1 MASTPSQKSSLL
13 LPQLNPF
20 ISCLLDAFIFLN
32 EALEKAAAD
41 PGRAFALA
49 RASTMHTLAALHA
62 AANSALRF
70 EDHPVMPSATLAEKF
85 ATYLII
91 LHETGLRNED
101 IVVLQELEIVGSIV
115 NNPQVAQAKH
125 FPHPE
130 KTNLIE
136 FDRTPFKKISHQAS
150 HWIPAYA
157 GCALGLAAS
166 FLSRFFRGDCGLDVE
181 RLEILF
187 GFHANSA
194 DAYTTAFD
202 EGELA
207 ALGVE
212 RRKLLENQPFIRR
225 MTSERWLM
233 REEDFRLTLFDG
245 CPGYV

>member
-1 MASTPSQKSSLL
+1 MTSPQPPSRSPL

-32 EALEKAAAD
+32 EALEKAEAD

-62 AANSALRF
+62 AANSGLRF
-70 EDHPVMPSATLAEKF
+70 EDHPVMPTATLAEKF

-91 LHETGLRNED
+91 VKETGLRHED
-101 IVVLQELEIVGSIV
+101 IAVLDELEIIGGIV
-115 NNPQVAQAKH
+115 NNPQVVQAKP

-136 FDRTPFKKISHQAS
+136 FDRTPLKKISHHAT

-157 GCALGLAAS
+157 GCALGLGCG
-166 FLSRFFRGDCGLDVE
+166 FLSRFFREDCGLDAE

-194 DAYTTAFD
+194 DVYTTAFD

-207 ALGVE
+207 TLGTE
-212 RRKLLENQPFIRR
+212 RRRLLGNQNFIRR

-233 REEDFRLTLFDG
+233 KVSDFQLELFDG